1 MSTPSC
7 EKVPPTPSLETAS
20 DRCTLRVRVRY
31 AECDP
36 MRLAHHSMYAVW
48 FEMARTELLRQRGVC
63 YRSIEERGWYL
74 VVARLSTR
82 FRKPARYDDELDIE
96 VRLASCSG
104 AKIEHTYE
112 VRRDGELLTTAE
124 TTLAC
129 VDTDGHL
136 IRVPDEIFG

>member
-1 MSTPSC
+1 M
-7 EKVPPTPSLETAS
+7 PTPHPANRTPPQPDIDP
-20 DRCTLRVRVRY
+20 DRVTIRIRVRY
-31 AECDP
+31 SECDP

-48 FEMARTELLRQRGVC
+48 FEMARTELLRNRGVC
-63 YRSIEERGWYL
+63 YRDIERRGWYF

-96 VRLASCSG
+96 VRLASVSA

-112 VRRDGELLTTAE
+112 VRRGGELLTTGQ

-129 VDTDGHL
+129 VDAEGQL
-136 IRVPDEIFG
+136 MRVPEELLG